1 MMSKYGAKKITYDGI
16 TFDSMREAQRWC
28 ELKLL
33 QRGKVISDL
42 QRQVKFELLPSQNGE
57 CGKVIERPV
66 HYIADFVYIENKTGR
81 KIVED
86 AKGIRTKEYVLKRKM
101 MLYFHGIRIREV

>member
-1 MMSKYGAKKITYDGI
+1 MSKYGAKKVTIEGI
-16 TFDSMREAQRWC
+16 TFDSMKEAQRWC
-28 ELKLL
+28 ELRLL

-66 HYIADFVYIENKTGR
+66 HYSADFVYIENKTGK

-86 AKGIRTKEYVLKRKM
+86 VKGMRTKEYILKRKM